1 MNIFEATTHITN
13 DNQSMIKHKRY
24 IEAGRLQEPQ
34 PPKTSQD
41 TIGNDILANSLFIGI
56 DINIIG

>member
-1 MNIFEATTHITN
+1 MNIFEATTHINT
-13 DNQSMIKHKRY
+13 DNQSMIKHKRF
-24 IEAGRLQEPQ
+24 IEAGRLNEPQ
-34 PPKTSQD
+34 PKTTTQD